1 MPKKIQST
9 TKEYLVNVPLPN
21 HGSSYTVIS
30 HKSIMDYALTE
41 IKNQGFTVVDEFYR
55 ATHDGQIAQG
65 VYKLNYGKDTELS
78 LMFAWSN
85 SYNKQVRFRCV
96 VGGFINTN
104 GTVMI
109 TGDMGNY
116 ARKHTGTAD
125 QETIDNMKDQL
136 TNAAMYYDT
145 LFNAK
150 EAMKKITLT
159 SRRKAELLG
168 ILFAEYN
175 ILTTEQAS
183 IIRQQMD
190 KPSFFYA
197 GGADSLWTFYNH
209 ATLALQQS
217 HPRTWL
223 EDQRLLHWFM
233 ESEFNLNAP
242 APVAVVNSDTVTVLN
257 VAETETIEIIDPLA
271 ENYGQPENQT
281 NLLTQIA
288 ELEAE
293 TVTDTEEEL
302 SIDDTQSPTVSA
314 IQDRIAKATEE
325 LETEEEIV
333 EEGEPGLDSEEETES
348 EEISLESDSEFSL
361 EETSEEEELDAEQA
375 SEEIVAE
382 TEEDDDFTMIL
393 TDDDDDDD
401 FSFDF

>member
-145 LFNAK
+145 LYNAK

-159 SRRKAELLG
+159 SRKKAELLG

-242 APVAVVNSDTVTVLN
+242 TAVVDPNAIPVLGAVPVPNATFTSSDALLAEEIATVEAAVN
-257 VAETETIEIIDPLA
+257 DPLA

-293 TVTDTEEEL
+293 TVTDTEEEI

-325 LETEEEIV
+325 VETEEEV
-333 EEGEPGLDSEEETES
+333 TEEA
-348 EEISLESDSEFSL
+348 SD
-361 EETSEEEELDAEQA
+361 
-375 SEEIVAE
+375 EIVAE
-382 TEEDDDFTMIL
+382 TEELEEDDTFSIIMTE
-393 TDDDDDDD
+393 DDDDDDD